1 MKEENNNLVQVD
13 PEVIAGMIREHY
25 DSGQKL
31 VATTIKNFLDNILN
45 SREDAIKL
53 CDSIIKD
60 AEKEIE
66 VIHKKLGIE

>member
-1 MKEENNNLVQVD
+1 MDNTENKEVQVD
-13 PEVIAGMIREHY
+13 PDVIAGMIRENY

-31 VATTIKNFLDNILN
+31 AAQTIKNFLDNILN

-53 CDSIIKD
+53 CEDIIKD

-66 VIHKKLGIE
+66 AIHKKLGIG

>member
-1 MKEENNNLVQVD
+1 MDNTENKEVQVD
-13 PEVIAGMIREHY
+13 PDVIAGMIRENY

-31 VATTIKNFLDNILN
+31 AAQTIKNFLDNILN

-53 CDSIIKD
+53 CEDIIKD

-66 VIHKKLGIE
+66 AIRKKLGIG

>member
-1 MKEENNNLVQVD
+1 MDNTENKEVQVD
-13 PEVIAGMIREHY
+13 PDVIAEMIRENY

-31 VATTIKNFLDNILN
+31 AAQTIKNFLDNILN

-53 CDSIIKD
+53 CEDIIKD

-66 VIHKKLGIE
+66 AIRKKLGIG

>member
-1 MKEENNNLVQVD
+1 MDNTENKEVQVD
-13 PEVIAGMIREHY
+13 PDVIAGMIRENY

-31 VATTIKNFLDNILN
+31 AAQTIKNFLDNILN

-53 CDSIIKD
+53 CEDIIKD

-66 VIHKKLGIE
+66 AIHKKLRIG